1 MSYHTV
7 FDISMARLSLTL
19 PVVLALALPSES
31 GGTTR
36 RTRQPEPAALE
47 HAAPMRIRSF
57 ALVACLVVASPSLA
71 ATLDPRLSG
80 FLETV
85 IKDPATL
92 AKEKDDYA
100 SRGVTLEAFI
110 YAVYTRVVEF
120 DNTPDN
126 SMALAQLGQ
135 YLEEKRPG
143 VSPQLLD
150 QMTGFYTAK
159 ENQTMMRGMFLET
172 VRGLVTGASP
182 DSGAED
188 AKGAPSRSTLRHAGL
203 ESVALGQARL
213 AAKGDLLAVMEIGHT
228 GWDGVRILAPAGS
241 SQVRVKVM
249 VPGEKSLPP
258 GAYLEILS
266 RAAGA
271 PADSFGYLR
280 IERIPAGNA
289 YEVSGAV
296 AKVTSPVVVALRG
309 GYEVRRDPLNN
320 NGSAF
325 ARVNACLRCESSL
338 NDALGAPG
346 VVLRWQ
352 WSKPSI
358 VTILNRAAGRDTT
371 VTCDELRLIDPTPG
385 NGDGSISELIL
396 RGRDLGE
403 IRIRSDEAKV
413 DKGRKK

>member
-1 MSYHTV
+1 
-7 FDISMARLSLTL
+7 
-19 PVVLALALPSES
+19 
-31 GGTTR
+31 
-36 RTRQPEPAALE
+36 
-47 HAAPMRIRSF
+47 MRIRSF
-57 ALVACLVVASPSLA
+57 VLVACLALANPSLA
-71 ATLDPRLSG
+71 GTLDPRLSG

-85 IKDPATL
+85 IKDPPTL
-92 AKEKDDYA
+92 AKEKEDYA
-100 SRGVTLEAFI
+100 SQGITFEAFI
-110 YAVYTRVVEF
+110 YAVYTRMVEF

-172 VRGLVTGASP
+172 VRGLVTGATP
-182 DSGAED
+182 DSSPEPKA
-188 AKGAPSRSTLRHAGL
+188 APTRSTLRHAGL

-213 AAKGDLLAVMEIGHT
+213 APKGDLLAVMDIGHS

-241 SQVRVKVM
+241 NQVRVKVM
-249 VPGEKSLPP
+249 VPGERSLPA

-266 RAAGA
+266 RQSGV
-271 PADSFGYLR
+271 PADSLGYLR
-280 IERIPAGNA
+280 IERLPTGNA

-296 AKVTSPVVVALRG
+296 AKLTSPVVVALRG

-325 ARVNACLRCESSL
+325 ARVTACLKCESSL
-338 NDALGAPG
+338 NDALGAEG
-346 VVLRWQ
+346 TVLRWQ
-352 WSKPSI
+352 WSKPSM

-385 NGDGSISELIL
+385 NGDGSIAELIL
-396 RGRDLGE
+396 RGRDVGE
-403 IRIRSDEAKV
+403 IRIRSDAPESSTK
-413 DKGRKK
+413 RK